1 MYCLSSPGLGR
12 LAARRRYKMLFP
24 LQGVLQLFL
33 LSAVNHTSACA
44 VVFSSEFA
52 VEIHFTN
59 ILDFGKSAILPLL
72 LALPV
77 TIP

>member
-12 LAARRRYKMLFP
+12 LAALRRYKMLFP

-44 VVFSSEFA
+44 VCFLV
-52 VEIHFTN
+52 N
-59 ILDFGKSAILPLL
+59 LL
-72 LALPV
+72 
-77 TIP
+77 